1 MQTAEGGLDPK
12 KLSEEDPYGM
22 DELFKHMNEYQL
34 TSATD
39 HFATNPSL
47 LHKLKLS
54 SVVDSVRFAGE
65 SPEERKRAHEVADA
79 LAATA
84 RDSRELQGRFIEDL
98 MLKISGNKLSK
109 KDAEFL
115 QTYMVYKRAG
125 LDIPAD
131 VQRAYDAPDS
141 NIRHYHEFLVKKY
154 HEEAGEILVSSDI
167 DVYSP
172 KTGEFR
178 PRSLDRDYVPETIN
192 SEKLRAL
199 QGDFGSVEQQKA
211 KKELLEYWREERV
224 DDASITD
231 ADLEVAVN
239 KYISKSVD
247 FDNDLGSTKYGA
259 VRKVEGLGL
268 PKTRD
273 KETGLLTW
281 IEPNAVNNYSRYFK
295 RFADDVS
302 FYNNIEKNAN
312 VAAALGVAH
321 KGKHLAALVNSP
333 FITPIK
339 TEIVDGRK
347 VSINAGMTKHP
358 AIRNFMKGY
367 KGYYEGAELVG
378 RTVNRVVTS
387 HWLGLM
393 SGIRDLF
400 TSYALALPYLS
411 WHNAK
416 AFTDSFALWKDSW
429 NKSFLYG
436 VNKKKTNRI
445 EYGLETHTKILNG
458 LDHWSDFMAR
468 YSGRNALE
476 QVTRASQF
484 ALGRA
489 VVMQNVG
496 LPDSNRTAMRTLEVL
511 SKMSGVD
518 QRLMRLHANNEGK
531 AGDFKMQKGNKLFD
545 NLNKRLKEKGLPQ
558 IPEYDDAVGKMAA
571 AWVEVNQGTYDVRGV
586 PSWTLFGA
594 PSLFTS
600 LSRWTVEKTS
610 RMQTDVLNPLLDEG
624 DVRPLI
630 KATLGAVITGALL
643 QKVSNEVYN
652 KLQGTPTF
660 EESLQ
665 AENKEEATYAVIN
678 MLNQAGYFGLVSA
691 FLNDFARTQ
700 QGYSVDIPGGFVFP
714 AYDFFTGLSDP
725 LLDFTRAVEEGA
737 PVIETFGK
745 MFNDVMKRTTQSYRV
760 LLQHTFQSEE
770 MDKANMR
777 RDYRVFR
784 RLEGFAD
791 APVSPTMGNKYMRP
805 DTREFKEAETV
816 GEMVE
821 TIPGALQEQIERAN
835 KRPDKLK
842 SYVQGLYT
850 TSDKTMPSVATK
862 EGVEEFLRYRN
873 FMMEMGRGED
883 WERTFREW
891 ARNKQLAPARKA
903 VVKGYIQQ
911 RIGG

>member
-1 MQTAEGGLDPK
+1 
-12 KLSEEDPYGM
+12 
-22 DELFKHMNEYQL
+22 
-34 TSATD
+34 
-39 HFATNPSL
+39 
-47 LHKLKLS
+47 
-54 SVVDSVRFAGE
+54 
-65 SPEERKRAHEVADA
+65 
-79 LAATA
+79 
-84 RDSRELQGRFIEDL
+84 
-98 MLKISGNKLSK
+98 
-109 KDAEFL
+109 
-115 QTYMVYKRAG
+115 
-125 LDIPAD
+125 
-131 VQRAYDAPDS
+131 
-141 NIRHYHEFLVKKY
+141 
-154 HEEAGEILVSSDI
+154 
-167 DVYSP
+167 
-172 KTGEFR
+172 
-178 PRSLDRDYVPETIN
+178 
-192 SEKLRAL
+192 
-199 QGDFGSVEQQKA
+199 
-211 KKELLEYWREERV
+211 
-224 DDASITD
+224 
-231 ADLEVAVN
+231 
-239 KYISKSVD
+239 
-247 FDNDLGSTKYGA
+247 
-259 VRKVEGLGL
+259 
-268 PKTRD
+268 
-273 KETGLLTW
+273 
-281 IEPNAVNNYSRYFK
+281 
-295 RFADDVS
+295 
-302 FYNNIEKNAN
+302 
-312 VAAALGVAH
+312 
-321 KGKHLAALVNSP
+321 
-333 FITPIK
+333 
-339 TEIVDGRK
+339 
-347 VSINAGMTKHP
+347 
-358 AIRNFMKGY
+358 
-367 KGYYEGAELVG
+367 
-378 RTVNRVVTS
+378 
-387 HWLGLM
+387 
-393 SGIRDLF
+393 
-400 TSYALALPYLS
+400 
-411 WHNAK
+411 
-416 AFTDSFALWKDSW
+416 
-429 NKSFLYG
+429 
-436 VNKKKTNRI
+436 
-445 EYGLETHTKILNG
+445 
-458 LDHWSDFMAR
+458 
-468 YSGRNALE
+468 
-476 QVTRASQF
+476 
-484 ALGRA
+484 
-489 VVMQNVG
+489 
-496 LPDSNRTAMRTLEVL
+496 
-511 SKMSGVD
+511 
-518 QRLMRLHANNEGK
+518 MRLHANK
-531 AGDFKMQKGNKLFD
+531 AKDFKMQKGNKLFD

-643 QKVSNEVYN
+643 QKVSNEIYN

-903 VVKGYIQQ
+903 VFKGYIQQ